1 MNQKETRVKITPLYR
16 AKLTCQV
23 GRDFLDKKKSRSLLP
38 DVNSSLEQAMFSLLH
53 AIEDIALALEQ
64 TDEKLQL
71 IEGIVK
77 KSRHHQREPTV
88 TQQKEIHYDSTV

>member
-1 MNQKETRVKITPLYR
+1 MKQKETRVKITPLYR
-16 AKLTCQV
+16 AKLTCQL

-38 DVNSSLEQAMFSLLH
+38 DINFALEQSMFSLLH

-64 TDEKLQL
+64 TNEKLQQ

-77 KSRHHQREPTV
+77 NRVITNENQP
-88 TQQKEIHYDSTV
+88 

>member
-1 MNQKETRVKITPLYR
+1 MKQKETRVEITPLYR

-38 DVNSSLEQAMFSLLH
+38 DINSALEQAMFSLLH

-64 TDEKLQL
+64 TNEKLQQ
-71 IEGIVK
+71 IEGVIK
-77 KSRHHQREPTV
+77 KIASSPTR
-88 TQQKEIHYDSTV
+88 TNRNTTKGDPL

>member
-1 MNQKETRVKITPLYR
+1 MRQVHQTRVEITPLYR
-16 AKLTCQV
+16 AKLSCKV

-38 DVNSSLEQAMFSLLH
+38 DINFALEQSMFSLLH

-64 TDEKLQL
+64 TNEKLQQ

-77 KSRHHQREPTV
+77 NRLITNENQP
-88 TQQKEIHYDSTV
+88 